1 MQKYRK
7 IHGSVRV
14 AMQKARKIHRSV
26 RPAMQKARKIHGSV
40 RLAMQKARKIRGSVR
55 MAMQKYRKTCCSLRL
70 DKHKGTGQLR
80 VAPKSKMKGF
90 KNPNE
95 NPTQTFDLEPLW
107 KPSWGGVLYRLG
119 KNVGRRINCSQKCG
133 KTARWHQKL
142 RTFGALALEGGAWGR
157 QFLSLFAVCALISLL

>member
-1 MQKYRK
+1 MKTQLKPSIWSHFGSLHWGVVLYRLGK
-7 IHGSVRV
+7 NVGRRINCL
-14 AMQKARKIHRSV
+14 QKIHRSIRV
-26 RPAMQKARKIHGSV
+26 AR
-40 RLAMQKARKIRGSVR
+40 QE
-55 MAMQKYRKTCCSLRL
+55 YRKTCCSLRL

-142 RTFGALALEGGAWGR
+142 WTFGALARWW
-157 QFLSLFAVCALISLL
+157 S

>member
-1 MQKYRK
+1 MSVREAMQKYCK

-14 AMQKARKIHRSV
+14 
-26 RPAMQKARKIHGSV
+26 
-40 RLAMQKARKIRGSVR
+40 AMQKARKIRGSVR

-107 KPSWGGVLYRLG
+107 KPSWGGSTLQAG
-119 KNVGRRINCSQKCG
+119 QECWS
-133 KTARWHQKL
+133 AD
-142 RTFGALALEGGAWGR
+142 
-157 QFLSLFAVCALISLL
+157 

>member
-1 MQKYRK
+1 
-7 IHGSVRV
+7 
-14 AMQKARKIHRSV
+14 
-26 RPAMQKARKIHGSV
+26 
-40 RLAMQKARKIRGSVR
+40 
-55 MAMQKYRKTCCSLRL
+55 
-70 DKHKGTGQLR
+70 
-80 VAPKSKMKGF
+80 MKGF

-142 RTFGALALEGGAWGR
+142 RTFGALALEGGAWGK
-157 QFLSLFAVCALISLL
+157 QFLSLFVVFPLTLLLWDGMVDNSWNAVFVAICGTPAHFAGLGWHG

>member
-7 IHGSVRV
+7 IHRSVRV
-14 AMQKARKIHRSV
+14 AMQKYRRIHRSVRVARQKYRKIHRSV
-26 RPAMQKARKIHGSV
+26 RLARQKC
-40 RLAMQKARKIRGSVR
+40 
-55 MAMQKYRKTCCSLRL
+55 RKTCCSLRL

-95 NPTQTFDLEPLW
+95 NRTQTFDLESLW

-142 RTFGALALEGGAWGR
+142 RAFGALVRLW
-157 QFLSLFAVCALISLL
+157 S

>member
-7 IHGSVRV
+7 IHRSVRV
-14 AMQKARKIHRSV
+14 AMQKYRRIHRSVRVARQKYRKIHRSV
-26 RPAMQKARKIHGSV
+26 RVAMQE
-40 RLAMQKARKIRGSVR
+40 
-55 MAMQKYRKTCCSLRL
+55 YRKTCCSLRL

-95 NPTQTFDLEPLW
+95 NPTQTFDFEPLW

-142 RTFGALALEGGAWGR
+142 RTFSVLALEGCLGKAVFVAICGIPA
-157 QFLSLFAVCALISLL
+157 QFA

>member
-14 AMQKARKIHRSV
+14 VMQKARKIHDSV
-26 RPAMQKARKIHGSV
+26 RPAMQKVRKIHGSV
-40 RLAMQKARKIRGSVR
+40 RLAMQKAHKIRGSVR

-70 DKHKGTGQLR
+70 DKHKGTGQFR

-142 RTFGALALEGGAWGR
+142 QMFAALVRLC
-157 QFLSLFAVCALISLL
+157 S

>member
-7 IHGSVRV
+7 IHR
-14 AMQKARKIHRSV
+14 
-26 RPAMQKARKIHGSV
+26 
-40 RLAMQKARKIRGSVR
+40 SVR
-55 MAMQKYRKTCCSLRL
+55 MAVQRYHKICCSPRL

-142 RTFGALALEGGAWGR
+142 RAFGALALEGGAWGGL
-157 QFLSLFAVCALISLL
+157 FLSLFVVCPLILLLQDGMTDNRWRAVFVAICVIPVHFERFSKCHYKRDHK

>member
-1 MQKYRK
+1 MSQNYMSVRETMQKYRK

-14 AMQKARKIHRSV
+14 AMQKYH
-26 RPAMQKARKIHGSV
+26 KIHGSV
-40 RLAMQKARKIRGSVR
+40 RLAMQKARKIHGSVR

-133 KTARWHQKL
+133 KTVRWHQKL
-142 RTFGALALEGGAWGR
+142 RAFGALALEGELKVA
-157 QFLSLFAVCALISLL
+157 QNTYVCKGGNAKVS